1 MSNERRLAVL
11 IDSDNV
17 SAKYAPFIMEEVSK
31 YGTPTYKRVYGD
43 WEKGGNG
50 WHYPAINYSIMPM
63 QQSSYIAG
71 KNATDFSMIID
82 AMDILYTGRVD
93 GFVLVTSDSDFTR
106 LAIRLREAGMLVI
119 GIGELKTPRAFTI
132 SCHHFSYLNQVC
144 EPEGMSDEKT
154 IRKAVIDYV
163 TESNDER
170 MNLAKIFAVLTSRF
184 GNINFDEMGYKRF
197 SNFIDSFPELTRRNT
212 FVSLKKQRREEVP
225 VPKPSGAPTEQE
237 IIDAIGEY
245 FREHGAESD
254 NMMKLESYLNG
265 KFGKIDFSRFGSKR
279 FARFIDR
286 SDEFKRDGTN
296 IFPSSERPQLADNK
310 LTVVTEGHEKADME
324 TISRIV
330 LDYAMDNMPDGGNM
344 GQLNNE
350 LIAKF
355 GKNYCADA
363 GFADFK
369 SLLEA
374 IRDIKVRRNHVYL
387 TDTKYAEF
395 VESLKNVKAAEKKPQ
410 SVQPLKTQ
418 GTDNAAQEVKHQPV
432 ISEKKPVADA
442 KQTDSEKQNAAETR
456 QTNGFSGHFDT
467 EKHSAGTEKV
477 STANSNA
484 EKHDE
489 SGIKQ
494 QGGDKGHSNAEKENS
509 AGVKKAGMEKS
520 AANHSDT
527 DKAKQPDNAGKS
539 AAPDSKKGESG
550 RRDKAPD
557 ISESH
562 SASDVKPTNDKA
574 ADEKKQQGEDSASK
588 KEAAEKHENTDNPDG
603 ADTEKTGGSAKAEIN
618 AVKRDILQFAATT
631 ENGTSAALGNT
642 LSRKYGKNYLKEL
655 GYRSMKKLLEDMKG
669 ISIDGNG
676 LKITEEFAQ
685 RTEEIEKF
693 VNDFAR
699 GEGSHSIRALGIQL
713 KNKFEGFNFTDY
725 GFGRFTDFIN
735 AIDGVHADRYHIKPT
750 DSKDAKYS

>member
-1 MSNERRLAVL
+1 MSNVLNVSNVSNVSNERKLAVL

-17 SAKYAPFIMEEVSK
+17 SAKYAPFIMDEVSK
-31 YGTPTYKRVYGD
+31 YGAPTYKRVYGD

-50 WHYPAINYSIMPM
+50 WHYPAINYSIMPV

-82 AMDILYTGRVD
+82 AMDILYTGKVD

-119 GIGELKTPRAFTI
+119 GIGEVKTPRAFTI

-154 IRKAVIDYV
+154 IRKAVVDYV

-212 FVSLKKQRREEVP
+212 FVSLKKQRKEEIPAPKYSGVP
-225 VPKPSGAPTEQE
+225 SEQE
-237 IIDAIGEY
+237 IINAISDY
-245 FREHGAESD
+245 FKENSPESD
-254 NMMKLESYLNG
+254 NMMKLESYLNS

-279 FARFIDR
+279 FAKFIDR
-286 SDEFKRDGTN
+286 SNMFKRDGTN
-296 IFPSSERPQLADNK
+296 IFPASERPQPVKNTPAA
-310 LTVVTEGHEKADME
+310 VTEGHEKADME

-330 LDYAMDNMPDGGNM
+330 LDYAKDNMPDGGNI

-355 GKNYCADA
+355 GKNYCADT
-363 GFADFK
+363 GFADYK

-374 IRDIKVRRNHVYL
+374 IHDIKVRRNHVYL

-395 VESLKNVKAAEKKPQ
+395 VESLKNSREPEKPAEKKPQ
-410 SVQPLKTQ
+410 PVRTVQETKHHADVKPVIPEDKQAGGHSDAEKQSVPETKQASGSAGRFETVKHDAAHTLSDDTETGAKHS
-418 GTDNAAQEVKHQPV
+418 GTDRAASSGH
-432 ISEKKPVADA
+432 S
-442 KQTDSEKQNAAETR
+442 DSEKESAAEVK
-456 QTNGFSGHFDT
+456 QTAEHSDT
-467 EKHSAGTEKV
+467 EKAADGKQKDSEGKGAKPSESGNE
-477 STANSNA
+477 NDRNA
-484 EKHDE
+484 E
-489 SGIKQ
+489 
-494 QGGDKGHSNAEKENS
+494 A
-509 AGVKKAGMEKS
+509 
-520 AANHSDT
+520 
-527 DKAKQPDNAGKS
+527 PDNTS
-539 AAPDSKKGESG
+539 IE
-550 RRDKAPD
+550 
-557 ISESH
+557 
-562 SASDVKPTNDKA
+562 KP
-574 ADEKKQQGEDSASK
+574 EM
-588 KEAAEKHENTDNPDG
+588 
-603 ADTEKTGGSAKAEIN
+603 N
-618 AVKRDILQFAATT
+618 AVKRDILQFAATN

-655 GYRSMKKLLEDMKG
+655 GYKSMKKLLEDMKG
-669 ISIDGNG
+669 IKLDGNG
-676 LKITEEFAQ
+676 LKISEEFAQ

-713 KNKFEGFNFTDY
+713 KNKFQGFNYTDY

-750 DSKDAKYS
+750 DSNNA